1 MILHCKNEDTL
12 AYGDDD
18 TATVLHKGRDQRLK
32 CRSLQFIKYCS
43 LQE

>member
-1 MILHCKNEDTL
+1 MILHCKNEDIL
-12 AYGDDD
+12 AYGDDA
-18 TATVLHKGRDQRLK
+18 TATVLHKGRDQRSK